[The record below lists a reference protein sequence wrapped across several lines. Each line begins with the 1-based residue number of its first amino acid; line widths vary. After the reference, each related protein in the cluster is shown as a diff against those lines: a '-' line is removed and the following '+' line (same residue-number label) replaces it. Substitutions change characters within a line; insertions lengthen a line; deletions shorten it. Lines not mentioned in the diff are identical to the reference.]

1 MAEEEAQFV
10 ASSIADYQP
19 ALERRPDIVL
29 ALHAC
34 DTATDE
40 ALALAVKQVR

>member
-1 MAEEEAQFV
+1 MAESEAHFV
-10 ASSIADYQP
+10 ASSIADYCPDQ
-19 ALERRPDIVL
+19 RPDVVL

-40 ALALAVKQVR
+40 ALALAVKQV